1 MTFMKTLAGM
11 ADLNISK
18 ETDHPMA
25 KRKRQVK
32 DLSSAHRGIVT
43 LALALVISF
52 LLLAY
57 FDSQLF
63 FIHLYESLIY
73 LAIVATLFALEERW
87 TYMLGMLAPAVWL
100 MLMLIPGACTV
111 LFFAVGGIPEI
122 LRPVQLV
129 FHLQRASFPASI
141 LGIIILILSMSMFI
155 FCASRWRS
163 EFVDL
168 GRGRG
173 WTTFLV
179 CFGVVG
185 IYYGAMVLWALQ
197 HLRPIA

>member
-111 LFFAVGGIPEI
+111 LFFAVGGS
-122 LRPVQLV
+122 
-129 FHLQRASFPASI
+129 QR
-141 LGIIILILSMSMFI
+141 
-155 FCASRWRS
+155 FCAR
-163 EFVDL
+163 FN
-168 GRGRG
+168 
-173 WTTFLV
+173 
-179 CFGVVG
+179 
-185 IYYGAMVLWALQ
+185 
-197 HLRPIA
+197 

>member
-1 MTFMKTLAGM
+1 MKFMKILAEM

-18 ETDHPMA
+18 KMGQPMA
-25 KRKRQVK
+25 KRKLAK
-32 DLSSAHRGIVT
+32 ELSLAHRGIVT
-43 LALALVISF
+43 LALALMISF
-52 LLLAY
+52 LLLAH

-73 LAIVATLFALEERW
+73 LAMVATLFALEERW

-100 MLMLIPGACTV
+100 MLMLIPGACAIV
-111 LFFAVGGIPEI
+111 FFAVGGIPAI

-129 FHLQRASFPASI
+129 FHLQRTSFPASM
-141 LGIIILILSMSMFI
+141 LGTIILILSVWMFI

-163 EFVDL
+163 EFADL
-168 GRGRG
+168 SRG

-179 CFGVVG
+179 CFSVVG
-185 IYYGAMVLWALQ
+185 IYYSAMVLWALH
-197 HLRPIA
+197 HLMPIA